1 MTLEATT
8 TFDREAL
15 LDEVVTAYL
24 KEARAG
30 RAPQPEAW
38 LARYPQLAPE
48 LAEFFADRAAVER
61 LAVPLRSVAPAVP
74 PAEVAGDY
82 ELLEEIARGGM
93 GVVYRA
99 QQKSLNRVVALKM
112 VLSGRLA
119 SAADVERFRREAE
132 AAAQLDHPHIVP
144 IYEVG
149 QWRASESSPV
159 VPYFS
164 MKLLDGGSLAEN
176 LSRFAN
182 DSPAAARLLAAAARA
197 VHHAHQ
203 RGILHR
209 DMKPSNVLLDRDGQ
223 PHVTDFGLAKRVEGD
238 STLTHSGAITGTPSY
253 MAPEQAS
260 GEKRLTTAVD
270 VYGLGAILYELLTG
284 RPPFK
289 AETPLDTLL
298 QVRTQE
304 PTRPRAL
311 HPKADRDLETICW
324 KCLEKEPTRR
334 YGSAEALADDLER
347 WMKGEPIQ
355 ARPAGRAER
364 LWRWCRRK

>member
-1 MTLEATT
+1 MTLDVIT
-8 TFDREAL
+8 TFDRERL
-15 LDEVVTAYL
+15 LDDVVTAYL
-24 KEARAG
+24 KEARTG
-30 RAPQPEAW
+30 RAPEPDAW
-38 LARYPQLAPE
+38 LARYPELASD
-48 LAEFFADRAAVER
+48 LAEFFADRAAMER
-61 LAVPLRSVAPAVP
+61 LAVPLRSVTPGSLPVEAI
-74 PAEVAGDY
+74 GDY

-99 QQKSLNRVVALKM
+99 RQKSLNRVVALKM

-149 QWRASESSPV
+149 QWRAGESSPV

-164 MKLLDGGSLAEN
+164 MKQLDGGSLAEN

-209 DMKPSNVLLDRDGQ
+209 DLKPSNVLLDRDGR

-238 STLTHSGAITGTPSY
+238 SAQTHSGAITGTPAY
-253 MAPEQAS
+253 MAPEQAA
-260 GEKRLTTAVD
+260 GEQRLTTAVD

-284 RPPFK
+284 RPPFR

-298 QVRTQE
+298 QVRAHE
-304 PTRPRAL
+304 PVRPRAL
-311 HPKADRDLETICW
+311 NPKADRDLETVCL
-324 KCLEKEPTRR
+324 KCLEKDPGKR

-347 WMKGEPIQ
+347 WLQGEPIQ
-355 ARPAGRAER
+355 ARS
-364 LWRWCRRK
+364 